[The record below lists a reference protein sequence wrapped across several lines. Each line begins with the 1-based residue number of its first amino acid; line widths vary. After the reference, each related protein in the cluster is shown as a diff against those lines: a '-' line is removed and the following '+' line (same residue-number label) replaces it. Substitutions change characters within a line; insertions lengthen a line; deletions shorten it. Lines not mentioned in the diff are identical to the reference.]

1 MGEDVVYVKLRL
13 VGEPA
18 RIIREQKARGSYVS
32 VRDVVVQGLLAL
44 ERETVERE
52 IRRSRV
58 PRVEDDPVA
67 LGHQDLEAADVVAP
81 LLARVNA
88 DSARSNAEP
97 NSLRAVILPFH
108 RRRRCIALIVLKR
121 SSMSSA
127 SPGNPRRILES
138 RSLIVWSSAPSLSHS
153 SSFSSSHSVKI

>member
-58 PRVEDDPVA
+58 PRVEDDGV
-67 LGHQDLEAADVVAP
+67 
-81 LLARVNA
+81 
-88 DSARSNAEP
+88 
-97 NSLRAVILPFH
+97 
-108 RRRRCIALIVLKR
+108 
-121 SSMSSA
+121 
-127 SPGNPRRILES
+127 
-138 RSLIVWSSAPSLSHS
+138 
-153 SSFSSSHSVKI
+153 